1 MIRHTWFNIGEDRL
15 SRLHIWNSAT
25 TETLLTQTDPDT
37 RPDDEYIVDSL
48 DVGLVALR
56 TAISRR
62 QTSFELIL
70 TGEAAGLSDAL
81 VAELAMMTPHSF
93 RYSWNDAVGSLLIGG
108 PLMYF
113 ALAWGFRRWWKTSS
127 RIVRYVGWI
136 MIASY
141 SALATYCLLYVS
153 SVM

>member
-1 MIRHTWFNIGEDRL
+1 MRYMKWISLWGMFIAG
-15 SRLHIWNSAT
+15 HILA
-25 TETLLTQTDPDT
+25 LLTFCGVNSFRIQSIAAAVGHLALIPLSA
-37 RPDDEYIVDSL
+37 IVY
-48 DVGLVALR
+48 
-56 TAISRR
+56 TAIGPLSIISFALFMFHIRGG
-62 QTSFELIL
+62 TSTAI
-70 TGEAAGLSDAL
+70 
-81 VAELAMMTPHSF
+81 
-93 RYSWNDAVGSLLIGG
+93 GSLLIGG

>member
-1 MIRHTWFNIGEDRL
+1 MNKDEEQEKSEGGIVVKCRK
-15 SRLHIWNSAT
+15 NSF
-25 TETLLTQTDPDT
+25 LKLF
-37 RPDDEYIVDSL
+37 VL
-48 DVGLVALR
+48 WGMLVAGHLSAFMMFCGVNSFR
-56 TAISRR
+56 IQLIAAAVGHLALIPLSAIVYTAIGPLSIISFALFMFHIRGG
-62 QTSFELIL
+62 TS
-70 TGEAAGLSDAL
+70 T
-81 VAELAMMTPHSF
+81 
-93 RYSWNDAVGSLLIGG
+93 AVGSLLIGG

>member
-1 MIRHTWFNIGEDRL
+1 MKNKNSQRGGIVVKCRKNSFLKLFVLWGMLVAGHLSAFMMFCGVNSFRIQSIAAAVGHLALIRL
-15 SRLHIWNSAT
+15 SAIVYMAIGPLSIISFALFMFHI
-25 TETLLTQTDPDT
+25 
-37 RPDDEYIVDSL
+37 R
-48 DVGLVALR
+48 GG
-56 TAISRR
+56 
-62 QTSFELIL
+62 TS
-70 TGEAAGLSDAL
+70 T
-81 VAELAMMTPHSF
+81 
-93 RYSWNDAVGSLLIGG
+93 AVGSLLIGG